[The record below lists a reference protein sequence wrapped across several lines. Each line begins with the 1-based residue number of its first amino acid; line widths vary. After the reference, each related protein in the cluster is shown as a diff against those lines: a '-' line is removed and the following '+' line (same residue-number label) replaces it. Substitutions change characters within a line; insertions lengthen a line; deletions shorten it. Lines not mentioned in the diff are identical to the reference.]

1 MAGDALPPMFRDSSR
16 RPVLYERIE
25 EWLIAELEE
34 QRVAIGHR
42 IPTERDLAERFS
54 VSRASVR
61 QALAALQALGIIEVR
76 HGDGTYLRQRPQ
88 HQRALANLLG
98 RPRSITDVLEARAT
112 LEVTLAGLAAQR
124 RTAEDLARIW
134 SALELMQREIDAG
147 GIGADGDER
156 FHGAVTLAAHNDV
169 LGLLMDYLGALI
181 HETRL
186 SSLSQRGRPPR
197 SSAQHQAIALA
208 IETQDVPGA
217 QAAMRAHIELVGQVE
232 DDDADS
238 AARASSVDG
247 VAAPDDLGS
256 LA

>member
-1 MAGDALPPMFRDSSR
+1 MAGQALPRMFGDRSR
-16 RPVLYERIE
+16 RTVLYERIE

-34 QRVAIGHR
+34 QRVAIGQR
-42 IPTERDLAERFS
+42 IPTERALAERFG

-98 RPRSITDVLEARAT
+98 RPRSIADVLEARAT
-112 LEVTLAGLAAQR
+112 LEITLAGLAAQR
-124 RTAEDLARIW
+124 RSAEDLARIW
-134 SALELMQREIDAG
+134 SALRLMQREIDAG

-169 LGLLMDYLGALI
+169 LGLLMDYLGVLI

-197 SSAQHQAIALA
+197 SSAQHRAIALA
-208 IETQDVPGA
+208 IEAEDVDGA

-232 DDDADS
+232 PPDEALVAEASTDRGP
-238 AARASSVDG
+238 AA
-247 VAAPDDLGS
+247 DDLGS